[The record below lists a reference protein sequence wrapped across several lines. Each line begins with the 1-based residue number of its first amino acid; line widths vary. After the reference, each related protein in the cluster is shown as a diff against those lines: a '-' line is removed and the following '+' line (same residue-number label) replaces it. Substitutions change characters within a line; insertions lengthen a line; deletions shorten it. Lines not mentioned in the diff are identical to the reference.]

1 MSKTKSIK
9 ELVNSNEKRVYVF
22 LSDKETAA
30 RFIAD
35 AEAEG
40 YKFEDGV
47 KLSEREPE
55 DFYALNRNNTVNFI
69 NFIGRV
75 AFQCNAEHIVR
86 VDYKKYISGDEDY
99 YYKRIL

>member
-9 ELVNSNEKRVYVF
+9 KLVNSNEKRVYVF

-40 YKFEDGV
+40 YKFADGV
-47 KLSEREPE
+47 KLSERQPS
-55 DFYALNRNNTVNFI
+55 DFYALNQNNTINFI
-69 NFIGRV
+69 NYIGRIV
-75 AFQCNAEHIVR
+75 FQCRAEHIIR
-86 VDYKKYISGDEDY
+86 VDYKKYISGNEDY
-99 YYKRIL
+99 LL